1 MKKDILVR
9 LCDKFYILSEYPVAL
24 FDKNK
29 LMYSC
34 GYKLG
39 DSELPGL
46 MRNFFKQDAGY
57 GDFQYVWEKQA
68 ILAIYFPVFNTD
80 VSIMVGPLLTVHM
93 KEDEIR
99 KLLQEQKTVMSESA
113 RKMIAEYFMKIRP
126 IKTDAVFD
134 YSEFFYM
141 AVNQSVPDP
150 EQPLEENGK
159 EITVKE
165 RIDGRPIERMEVFYS
180 EENTRYVEKLSY
192 VIQNGLIEELEK
204 FIANE
209 HEFPYGKLG
218 PNVLRHQK
226 NSCIISVYIVRKAAQ
241 AGGLDESIS
250 LRLAEEYTQRFELA
264 RSSMEVYQLSKD
276 MMRDYCR
283 RVRKLN
289 RLHVSSP
296 VIAQTVKYIHD
307 HRMEKINA
315 HIVAKTAGLSYSYLC
330 SQFKKET
337 GTGITSFIQQEKID
351 AAKELLLFSDLSL
364 GEIAEYLSF
373 SSQSYF
379 QTIFKKREQCTPMEY
394 RQRRECR
401 SD

>member
-1 MKKDILVR
+1 M
-9 LCDKFYILSEYPVAL
+9 
-24 FDKNK
+24 
-29 LMYSC
+29 
-34 GYKLG
+34 
-39 DSELPGL
+39 
-46 MRNFFKQDAGY
+46 
-57 GDFQYVWEKQA
+57 
-68 ILAIYFPVFNTD
+68 
-80 VSIMVGPLLTVHM
+80 
-93 KEDEIR
+93 
-99 KLLQEQKTVMSESA
+99 
-113 RKMIAEYFMKIRP
+113 
-126 IKTDAVFD
+126 
-134 YSEFFYM
+134 
-141 AVNQSVPDP
+141 
-150 EQPLEENGK
+150 
-159 EITVKE
+159 
-165 RIDGRPIERMEVFYS
+165 FYS

-264 RSSMEVYQLSKD
+264 RSSMEVYQFSKD

-330 SQFKKET
+330 SQLKKGNNVRPWNTANGESADP
-337 GTGITSFIQQEKID
+337 ISV
-351 AAKELLLFSDLSL
+351 LLTVTPILSY
-364 GEIAEYLSF
+364 IPAVSARF
-373 SSQSYF
+373 
-379 QTIFKKREQCTPMEY
+379 PA
-394 RQRRECR
+394 
-401 SD
+401 